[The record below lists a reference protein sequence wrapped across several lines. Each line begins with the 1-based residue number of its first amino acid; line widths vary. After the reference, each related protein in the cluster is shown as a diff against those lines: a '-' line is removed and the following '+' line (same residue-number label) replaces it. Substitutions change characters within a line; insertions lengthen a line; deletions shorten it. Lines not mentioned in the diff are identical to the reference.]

1 MILTPKNRFH
11 KILIYGIDCFIPFI
25 LNPHSGYNGKIV
37 NLKTIVVAVQYYLA
51 TFLDFCDTCASKSLK
66 KECRIVHITRNKFIL
81 KTYDFLYLKINTE
94 NNKIMYRPFHTT

>member
-1 MILTPKNRFH
+1 MILTPKNGFH
-11 KILIYGIDCFIPFI
+11 KILIYGIDCFIPFT
-25 LNPHSGYNGKIV
+25 LNPHSGYTGKIV
-37 NLKTIVVAVQYYLA
+37 NLKITVVPVQYYLA

-66 KECRIVHITRNKFIL
+66 QECRIVHITRNKVIL